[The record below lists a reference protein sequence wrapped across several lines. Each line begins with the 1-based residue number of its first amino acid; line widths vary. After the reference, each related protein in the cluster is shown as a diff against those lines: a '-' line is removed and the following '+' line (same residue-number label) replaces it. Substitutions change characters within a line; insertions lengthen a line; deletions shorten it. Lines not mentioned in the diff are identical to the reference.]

1 MNNYE
6 KIGFRCGVEIHNR
19 LATKQ
24 KLFCSCPPRF
34 SGDEHC
40 CSITRQQRSVVGERG
55 KKDQAAEFEHGKKK
69 DFHYVCYDKETCLVD
84 TDSEPPRRINQE
96 ALMIAFQIAKIF
108 KCVIPDEIH
117 GMRKT
122 VVDGSNTSSF
132 QRTLLIGMNG
142 EMETSKGMVSIE
154 NVCLEEESAGIVE
167 KTSNQSVYR
176 LDRIGIPLV
185 EVSTGTDIKDPE
197 HAKEVAK
204 KIGMIIR
211 STGKSQRGLGVT
223 RQDVNV
229 SIKGGV
235 RVEIKGAQQLDLIP
249 TFVSY
254 EVMRQKNLNKI
265 FAELKNIG
273 MAVSDPTEITK
284 ILENSSS
291 KIIKNAF
298 KDKGKIFALKVSNAK
313 GFFGLLIAPGRRF
326 GTEIAGRVKVLG
338 VKGLFHS
345 DELPAY
351 GITQNEVS
359 HIYDF
364 LGCSKD
370 DAFIL
375 IAEEEVK
382 ALNAINEVKKYLTE
396 LKLSKE
402 VRKPLADGTSTFLR
416 PMPGSARMYPETD
429 VPDFLITKD
438 KIDSLPLIELL
449 SNQYELLYKNYGI
462 RESDAKLLFKKDIN
476 IQELISKFSNLKP
489 KFIVEFLLDY
499 PKEIKKRYSLDINIS
514 LFSNE
519 ILNELNSSSI
529 SKECSFEIL
538 VMKAKGKEVDYSKF
552 KKISVKEVEVI
563 IDGVIKKNPKAP
575 MNALMGLCMAELRGK
590 ADGKLVRKILIEKI
604 D

>member
-229 SIKGGV
+229 SIKGGA
-235 RVEIKGAQQLDLIP
+235 RVEVKGVQDLDAIPEVVENEIERQQKLVLAGESKEETRVLRKDGSTMYTRPLPGGERMYPDTDLPVIVVDKKMVGKIKLPESWEEKEKRIGKLLSEDLTKQILHSEELDRWELLSKNFDAKLVAVTLMSTVRDLRRNGVNTEVLGNKHYQDVFFVLGKGLI
-249 TFVSY
+249 SK
-254 EVMRQKNLNKI
+254 EVVGDVLEAYSKNPKKAIGEIVAGLGIENMNDQ
-265 FAELKNIG
+265 ELRTIVKDVIRRNPKLVEGKNIG
-273 MAVSDPTEITK
+273 
-284 ILENSSS
+284 
-291 KIIKNAF
+291 
-298 KDKGKIFALKVSNAK
+298 
-313 GFFGLLIAPGRRF
+313 GLMGD
-326 GTEIAGRVKVLG
+326 VM
-338 VKGLFHS
+338 
-345 DELPAY
+345 
-351 GITQNEVS
+351 
-359 HIYDF
+359 
-364 LGCSKD
+364 
-370 DAFIL
+370 
-375 IAEEEVK
+375 
-382 ALNAINEVKKYLTE
+382 
-396 LKLSKE
+396 KE
-402 VRKPLADGTSTFLR
+402 VRGKVDGGKVKQVLDEVL
-416 PMPGSARMYPETD
+416 GE
-429 VPDFLITKD
+429 
-438 KIDSLPLIELL
+438 
-449 SNQYELLYKNYGI
+449 
-462 RESDAKLLFKKDIN
+462 
-476 IQELISKFSNLKP
+476 NL
-489 KFIVEFLLDY
+489 
-499 PKEIKKRYSLDINIS
+499 
-514 LFSNE
+514 
-519 ILNELNSSSI
+519 
-529 SKECSFEIL
+529 
-538 VMKAKGKEVDYSKF
+538 G
-552 KKISVKEVEVI
+552 
-563 IDGVIKKNPKAP
+563 
-575 MNALMGLCMAELRGK
+575 
-590 ADGKLVRKILIEKI
+590 
-604 D
+604 